1 MRRGALSATA
11 ALMMLAFL
19 PLPAGAQAGDVR
31 MTLASQTP
39 WNTPKRST
47 LDVKVAVHND
57 GSDDLG
63 NLALRAT
70 LWDALPNR
78 SSYALS
84 LTEDV
89 GAPVAPAKETRL
101 RDDVPPG
108 ADLTFHLRLDIGFLE
123 QKASEARIYPLTVE
137 LLAGGESVA
146 GIRTPVIFL
155 PENPKT
161 PLELAW
167 TFVLGQPV
175 TYSPDGTFHGRE
187 LERRLGQGGALRG
200 EIEALE
206 ALVLGKGAAPVD
218 IALSPSLLDQ
228 LQRMQG
234 GYAVV
239 TGDGTEHVA
248 KGEGGAADAAD
259 ALASIKQI
267 AAADGVELSALPF
280 SSPDI
285 PQLLASGL
293 GKDLPA
299 QLNLG
304 RRIVADA
311 TGTEAEP
318 TVLRPPGSDVDGQ
331 SLSRLRAQG
340 IKVLLVDQDSV
351 EQPPQDRGFAPPATA
366 SFQAGGQASITAVAP
381 DEGVQALISSP
392 TAKDDPRLVAQ
403 WVLGDLAAIWL
414 EQPDETRTVAALV
427 STEDELPGALL
438 TSLTRN
444 VATAPWLQTRT
455 ATAIAD
461 RFPADTGSSKLRAS
475 RPAPIPRDY
484 LDQIEAARAMIDT
497 YRSVLVDPGS
507 TPLPSQLQQDLL
519 LAEGSA
525 LVADEQLGLS
535 WISSIRERVADR
547 FAGLTPDTSQ
557 VVTLTSRRGVI
568 PLRIPNATGEQVHVL
583 VRLVSSRLQFTGENP
598 REVEPPKTLTFS
610 VATRTTGTFPVQV
623 VVESPTGRPLTEA
636 TLVVRSTAYSRIALY
651 ITLGAVAVLVG
662 LWLRRLLWKRA

>member
-1 MRRGALSATA
+1 MRRGSLAATA
-11 ALMMLAFL
+11 ALLLLAFL
-19 PLPAGAQAGDVR
+19 PFPAGAVGDDVR
-31 MTLASQTP
+31 MTLVSQTP

-78 SSYALS
+78 SSYTLS

-89 GAPVAPAKETRL
+89 GGPVAPAKETRL

-123 QKASEARIYPLTVE
+123 QQAVEARIYPLTVE
-137 LLAGGESVA
+137 LLAGGETVA
-146 GIRTPVIFL
+146 EIRTPAVFL

-161 PLELAW
+161 PLELVW

-187 LERRLGQGGALRG
+187 LERRLAKGGALRG
-200 EIEALE
+200 EIEALAGL
-206 ALVLGKGAAPVD
+206 ALGETTSPVD
-218 IALSPSLLDQ
+218 VALSPSLVDQ
-228 LQRMQG
+228 LQRMQD
-234 GYAVV
+234 GYTLV
-239 TGDGTEHVA
+239 TGEGTEQVP

-259 ALASIKQI
+259 ALARIKQV
-267 AAADGVELSALPF
+267 AAADGVELSALPY

-299 QLNLG
+299 QLDLG
-304 RRIVADA
+304 RRAVQEGI
-311 TGTEAEP
+311 GAETTD
-318 TVLRPPGSDVDGQ
+318 TVLRPPGSDVDSQ
-331 SLSRLRAQG
+331 TLSRLRAG
-340 IKVLLVDQDSV
+340 GVKVLLLDDGPV

-366 SFQAGGQASITAVAP
+366 SFEAGGEASITAVAP

-392 TAKDDPRLVAQ
+392 ITEDDPRLAAQ

-414 EQPDETRTVAALV
+414 EQPDESRSVAAIV
-427 STEDELPGALL
+427 STEEELPGAFL
-438 TSLTRN
+438 TSFTRN
-444 VATAPWLQTRT
+444 VAAAPWLQTRT

-461 RFPADTGSSKLRAS
+461 RFPAETGAARLRSS
-475 RPAPIPRDY
+475 RPAPIPKDY
-484 LDQIEAARAMIDT
+484 LGEINDARAMIDT
-497 YRSVLVDPGS
+497 FRSVLVDPDS
-507 TPLPSQLQQDLL
+507 TTLPSRLQRDLL
-519 LAEGSA
+519 LSEGSA
-525 LVADEQLGLS
+525 LVANEQLGLS
-535 WISSIRERVADR
+535 WISSIRERIADR

-623 VVESPTGRPLTEA
+623 VVESPTGQPLTEA